1 MKNNFFLITLMI
13 GLLVVTGCSSD
24 DTTTIDNAALIKQIE
39 DTIESGTWHI
49 TSYVD
54 SGQNETND
62 YTGYNFTF
70 NANGTLT
77 ASNGSN
83 TINGTWSVTEDD
95 DDSNDDNSNDDNDV
109 DFNISFTSPP
119 NFEELSDDWDIM
131 SISNTK
137 MELIDVSGGSGETD
151 SLSFTKN

>member
-1 MKNNFFLITLMI
+1 MKNRIFVATILTLSLILTS
-13 GLLVVTGCSSD
+13 CSSD
-24 DTTTIDNAALIKQIE
+24 DTMTIDNTVLIKQIK
-39 DTIESGTWHI
+39 DNVESGTWHI

-95 DDSNDDNSNDDNDV
+95 DDSNDDTSNDNNDV

-119 NFEELSDDWDIM
+119 NFEELSDDWDIV
-131 SISNTK
+131 SITNTK
-137 MELIDVSGGSGETD
+137 IDLIDVSGGNGGTD
-151 SLSFTKN
+151 TLTFTKN